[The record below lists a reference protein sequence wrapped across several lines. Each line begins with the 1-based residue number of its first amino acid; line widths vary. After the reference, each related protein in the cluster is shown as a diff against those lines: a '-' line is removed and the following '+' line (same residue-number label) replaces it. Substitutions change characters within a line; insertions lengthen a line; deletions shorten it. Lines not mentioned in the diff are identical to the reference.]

1 MKKYLLC
8 LFFALFIF
16 VSNVFAF
23 EDNQAVIRGI
33 RPMGMGG
40 AFTAIADDENAFF
53 YNPAG
58 ITQRRGNL
66 IQVFNIDFAINTE
79 IFDFI
84 NFFND
89 NKNDLEDFDSIDTSD
104 QSDLLE
110 KINDRIVDFTPNIAF
125 SLPNFAY
132 ISKPIIIADNSL
144 SFGAGLF
151 TFANA
156 KFKFNR
162 SMVVPNFSYL
172 AEATAV
178 AAIPVSYKINS
189 LEALRIPGKLSVG
202 ANIKYIYRG
211 RASETNMSVAEFED
225 MDFRYQTGSGY
236 GLEFGLFYHLN
247 SEWNFGMQRTDAFYT
262 NIKYNK
268 YDDDKNPIKSKP
280 EYTAGIRP
288 EWNIGAAY
296 FPEKIYYWPGKYFE
310 TKKRFIFA
318 TDLTDI
324 ANGDETLTDS
334 FWKKLHLGVEYKFA
348 PFAVRAGFNS
358 GYPSIG
364 AAVVTNVV
372 QLEYAFYGEE
382 EGRYAGQEP
391 SWFHR
396 ILFSVKIGEN
406 KGRPYGKSYEKE
418 KLKFKDGV
426 EETEDESK
434 TDDGDYTESEKENT
448 GDVNP
453 AAIPEDAKEIIDKPA
468 EITEVK

>member
-1 MKKYLLC
+1 MKKYLVC
-8 LFFALFIF
+8 LFLALFLF
-16 VSNVFAF
+16 TSNVFAF
-23 EDNQAVIRGI
+23 EENQAVVRGI

-40 AFTAIADDENAFF
+40 AFTAVADDENAFF

-58 ITQRRGNL
+58 MAQRRGNL
-66 IQVFNIDFAINTE
+66 IQIFNIDFAINTE

-89 NKNDLEDFDSIDTSD
+89 NKSDLENFDSADSD
-104 QSDLLE
+104 DQTDLLE
-110 KINDRIVDFTPNIAF
+110 KINDRIASFAPNIVF

-132 ISKPIIIADNSL
+132 ISKPIVIADNYL
-144 SFGAGLF
+144 SWGLGLF

-156 KFKFNR
+156 KFKFNQ

-178 AAIPVSYKINS
+178 AAVPVSYRINS
-189 LEALRIPGKLSVG
+189 LEALKIPGKLSLG

-225 MDFRYQTGSGY
+225 MDIRYQTGSGY
-236 GLEFGLFYHLN
+236 GLDFGLIYHL
-247 SEWNFGMQRTDAFYT
+247 SPEWNFGMQLTDAFYT
-262 NIKYNK
+262 NIKYDK
-268 YDDDKNPIKSKP
+268 YEDDKNAIKSRAA
-280 EYTAGIRP
+280 YTAGIRP

-310 TKKRFIFA
+310 TNKRFIFA
-318 TDLTDI
+318 ADVTDI
-324 ANGDETLTDS
+324 ANNDETLTDS
-334 FWKKLHLGVEYKFA
+334 FWKKLHFGAEYKFA

-358 GYPSIG
+358 GYPSVG

-382 EGRYAGQEP
+382 EGRYAGQDP

-406 KGRPYGKSYEKE
+406 KGRPYGKSYRKE
-418 KLKFKDGV
+418 NSEFKDSGK
-426 EETEDESK
+426 ET
-434 TDDGDYTESEKENT
+434 
-448 GDVNP
+448 
-453 AAIPEDAKEIIDKPA
+453 
-468 EITEVK
+468 